1 LDYISTLDWSKKFF
15 SAELKLRGLLSSLVL
30 TTFAALQDLA
40 PNFSKMKISTTV
52 LTPYTLSLFIVPV
65 SFTLLVL

>member
-52 LTPYTLSLFIVPV
+52 LTPYTLSLVPV